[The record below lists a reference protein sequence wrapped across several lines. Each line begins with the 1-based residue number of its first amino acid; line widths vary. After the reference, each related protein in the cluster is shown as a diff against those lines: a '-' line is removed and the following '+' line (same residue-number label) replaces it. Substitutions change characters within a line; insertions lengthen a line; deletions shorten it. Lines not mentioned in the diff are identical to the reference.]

1 MILALDISTT
11 KTGVAL
17 YSNETLIDY
26 FAVDTSKIK
35 SFNEFEELYAK
46 AQHLISSIKKNINL
60 SDINLF
66 IVEEPIMNSMN
77 RKTVNKLLRYNTMV
91 CMFLKEYNKEIIF
104 QNINSVR
111 SWLFKEYEED
121 LDIDDKKMKTIK
133 IVNNIFHLNL
143 IKKDNDIA
151 DAIQHLLF
159 YIKHEKN

>member
-17 YSNETLIDY
+17 YANETLIDY

-60 SDINLF
+60 SDIDLF

-111 SWLFKEYEED
+111 SWLFKEYGED

>member
-17 YSNETLIDY
+17 YSEDKLIDF

-35 SFNEFEELYAK
+35 SATEFEELYSRAEY
-46 AQHLISSIKKNINL
+46 LINHICKYVKL
-60 SDINLF
+60 DKVDKF
-66 IVEEPIMNSMN
+66 IIEEPIMNSMN

-91 CMFLKEYNKEIIF
+91 CMLLKEYNKEIIF

>member
-17 YSNETLIDY
+17 YSNKTLIDY

-60 SDINLF
+60 SDIDLF

-111 SWLFKEYEED
+111 SWLFKEYGED